1 MLKGIL
7 QQNGIFVMSQSLVK
21 EKQTGYL
28 LRENLFPF
36 YLWIVFYPHFIW
48 KFPLTL
54 CIVCRSSDNTCIGKP
69 IMKCAFDTIRRKCS
83 LQIETLSISVNLF
96 NKYNSKTID
105 FEHMYASVCVN
116 LVGNF
121 VVKIWVWIMR
131 YQHNALEW
139 AQKIQQEEKKNPI
152 EELAK
157 QKLFHLVKWVFN
169 CVEIHNFALW
179 NSHGLY
185 SQQDLMFLIAF
196 FFRHCSRW
204 LARHEYRAWR
214 FRFMSSVEKIV
225 CLVIHNN
232 NNIPAI
238 TRHFH
243 MWKCKTKK
251 QYKNI
256 FRECILRTMKIKW
269 NKEQTNIKVEYP
281 WWK

>member
-36 YLWIVFYPHFIW
+36 YLWIVFYPYFIW

-121 VVKIWVWIMR
+121 VVKIWIWIMR

-214 FRFMSSVEKIV
+214 FSSFRVWKKLFASWFITTTTFQQLHATFICGNARQKNNTKIYSE
-225 CLVIHNN
+225 N
-232 NNIPAI
+232 A
-238 TRHFH
+238 
-243 MWKCKTKK
+243 
-251 QYKNI
+251 Y
-256 FRECILRTMKIKW
+256 
-269 NKEQTNIKVEYP
+269 
-281 WWK
+281 